1 MRNGVGW
8 ALLAGASAICAA
20 HTAAAQSA
28 TQSATEG
35 NWYVEGSAGALFRMD
50 ASRNVTFTNV
60 NTGVTTPG
68 TSNLTFS
75 PGFVGNL
82 GLGYRLP
89 FGVRIEAELGYAHYS
104 ANAAYPVTPGAAL
117 FNGRGLGVQS
127 GGNFDQGTATANAFY
142 DVPIP
147 GRVTPYIGGGFGAAL
162 TGYQGSVFSSTTG
175 TSTTGLT
182 SPGSTIVY
190 PVILGEL
197 GLNIAVA
204 ANWTVVPSY
213 RFEHVFTPSGAFTNN
228 QNIFK
233 LGVRYSW

>member
-8 ALLAGASAICAA
+8 ALLAGAGAICAA
-20 HTAAAQSA
+20 HTAAAQS
-28 TQSATEG
+28 S

-50 ASRNVTFTNV
+50 ATRSTTFTNLT
-60 NTGVTTPG
+60 TGVMSPG
-68 TSNLTFS
+68 TNDLTFS

-89 FGVRIEAELGYAHYS
+89 FGVRLEAELGYAHYS
-104 ANAAYPVTPGAAL
+104 ANAAYPVSRGVAS
-117 FNGRGLGVQS
+117 FNGRGLGLQS
-127 GGNFDQGTATANAFY
+127 GGNFDQGTATANVFY
-142 DVPIP
+142 DLPIA

-162 TGYQGSVFSSTTG
+162 TGYQGSIFSSTTG
-175 TSTTGLT
+175 TITTGLNSAGGT
-182 SPGSTIVY
+182 VVY

-204 ANWTVVPSY
+204 PNWTVVPSY
-213 RFEHVFTPSGAFTNN
+213 RFEHVFNPSGAFTNN

-233 LGVRYSW
+233 VGLRYSF